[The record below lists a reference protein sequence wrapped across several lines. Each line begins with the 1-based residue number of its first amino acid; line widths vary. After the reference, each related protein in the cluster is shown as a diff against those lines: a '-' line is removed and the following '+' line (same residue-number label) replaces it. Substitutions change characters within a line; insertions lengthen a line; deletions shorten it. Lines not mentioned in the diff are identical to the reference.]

1 MYARVGDSAMV
12 GARLDVGVG
21 ALHEA
26 VGLEHLQGDRA
37 QAQHAVDIVPKILFR
52 GS

>member
-1 MYARVGDSAMV
+1 MHARVCYSAQV

-26 VGLEHLQGDRA
+26 VGLEHLQWHRA
-37 QAQHAVDIVPKILFR
+37 QAQHAVDVVPKILFR
-52 GS
+52 RS

>member
-1 MYARVGDSAMV
+1 MCDSALV

-37 QAQHAVDIVPKILFR
+37 HAAQHAVDVVPKILFR
-52 GS
+52 RC

>member
-1 MYARVGDSAMV
+1 MHARVSDSAMV

-26 VGLEHLQGDRA
+26 VGLKDRQRHRA
-37 QAQHAVDIVPKILFR
+37 HAQHAVDVVTEELPGR
-52 GS
+52 S